1 MNIHQYSMLFSA
13 LSLSLIQSGV
23 RADPLSAHMME
34 QITIKGRQTDLL
46 GQASSASEGV
56 IGNAEISDRPLLR
69 TGEVLEFIPG
79 MVVTQHSGSGKANQ
93 YFLRGFNLDHGTDF
107 STSIDGMPINMRS
120 HGHGQG
126 YTDLSFIMPELI
138 SQIEYQKGAYHADSG
153 DFSAAGSARFS
164 VMDRTVTAMSLGL
177 GQDNFR
183 RLLAK
188 GSSKQG
194 SGNLLLA
201 GELQQYDGPWRDIKE
216 DVAKLNGLA
225 RYSQPLASGQL
236 SITAMAYDNSWNAAD
251 QIPAR
256 AVASG
261 QIDRL
266 GSLDPTVGGDSNR
279 YSLSA
284 TWYSDAWQ
292 ANAYLIDSE
301 MDLWSNFT
309 YFLTDPLNGDQFQQV
324 DKRQILG
331 GELSHHWHHRVGE
344 FAVEHVVGVQL
355 RYDDIAEVGLYNT
368 RARQRLDTVRS
379 DKVEQGSVGLY
390 SQSDIQLNADWT
402 AHLGLRYDY
411 MDTSVTSALTT
422 ANSGTVSDDIV
433 SLKAGISYQ
442 FAPNWQ
448 AYLNTGQGFHSN
460 DARGATTLANPLS
473 LAAVDPVDLLV
484 KSDGAELG
492 LRFFDYT
499 AFNASVALW
508 YLQLDSELLYVGD
521 AGTNEPNRGSER
533 YGVELA
539 AYYWLGS
546 NWSLDAELAL
556 TRSRFTGLA
565 EDDGNYVDGSLPLV
579 ASMGLIYK
587 ADSPWQVS
595 VRLRHFG
602 KRTLDSFN
610 QQRSAA
616 TTVMNVGY
624 QYAWQQW
631 QFGLNIMNLFNSKDN
646 DIDYFYSSRLQGE
659 PVEGVEDRHAHP
671 LEPRTLRLTISYPF

>member
-292 ANAYLIDSE
+292 ANAFLIDSE

>member
-1 MNIHQYSMLFSA
+1 MKNYQ
-13 LSLSLIQSGV
+13 LSLLAAALTLSMQPLKLA
-23 RADPLSAHMME
+23 ADPLSAHMME
-34 QITIKGRQTDLL
+34 QIIIKGRQTDLL

-69 TGEVLEFIPG
+69 PGEVLEFIPG

-107 STSIDGMPINMRS
+107 STAIDGMPLNMRS

-138 SQIEYQKGAYHADSG
+138 SQIEYQKGAYHANDG

-164 VMDRTVTAMSLGL
+164 LQNRTTDEVKLTI
-177 GQDNFR
+177 GQNNYQ
-183 RLLAK
+183 RLMAK
-188 GSSKQG
+188 GSSSHG
-194 SGNLLLA
+194 SGDLLLA
-201 GELQQYDGPWRDIKE
+201 GEVQQYDGPWTDINE
-216 DVAKLNGLA
+216 DVDKFNAVA
-225 RYSQPLASGQL
+225 RFSQPLASGQF
-236 SITAMAYDNSWNAAD
+236 SVTAMAYSNSWNAAD
-251 QIPAR
+251 QIPGR
-256 AVASG
+256 AVTTG

-266 GSLDPTVGGDSNR
+266 GSLDPTVGGNSSR

-284 TWYSDAWQ
+284 GWFSDAWQ
-292 ANAYLIDSE
+292 ASAYLIDTDL
-301 MDLWSNFT
+301 DLWSNFT
-309 YFLTDPLNGDQFQQV
+309 YFLADTVNGDQFQQV
-324 DKRQILG
+324 DNRRIAG
-331 GELSHHWHHRVGE
+331 GALSHHWHHRVGQ

-355 RYDDIAEVGLYNT
+355 RFDDIAEVGLYNT
-368 RARQRLDTVRS
+368 RARKRLNTVRQ
-379 DKVEQGSVGLY
+379 DKVQQGSVGLY

-402 AHLGLRYDY
+402 AHIGLRYDY
-411 MDTSVTSALTT
+411 MEASVDSALTT
-422 ANSGTVSDDIV
+422 ANSGTAADDIV
-433 SLKAGISYQ
+433 SLKAGLSYQ

-448 AYLNTGQGFHSN
+448 AYFNTGQGFHSN
-460 DARGATTLANPLS
+460 DARGATTVAEPLT
-473 LAAVDPVDLLV
+473 LQAVDPVDLLV

-521 AGTNEPNRGSER
+521 AGTNEPNRASKR
-533 YGVELA
+533 YGIELA

-556 TRSRFTGLA
+556 TRSRFSGQA
-565 EDDGNYVDGSLPLV
+565 EGEGDYVDGSLPLV

-587 ADSPWQVS
+587 ADKPWQVS
-595 VRLRHFG
+595 LRLRHFG

-616 TTVMNVGY
+616 TTVVNAGY
-624 QYAWQQW
+624 QYDWQRW
-631 QFGLNIMNLFNSKDN
+631 RFNLELLNMPDSNQN
-646 DIDYFYSSRLQGE
+646 DIDYFYSSRLAGE
-659 PVEGVEDRHAHP
+659 PAEGVEDRHSHP
-671 LEPRTLRLTISYPF
+671 LEPRTFRMSASYQF

>member
-1 MNIHQYSMLFSA
+1 MKRFRYCLLFSA
-13 LSLSLIQSGV
+13 VALSISSTKLA
-23 RADPLSAHMME
+23 ADPLSAHVME
-34 QITIKGRQTDLL
+34 QITVKGRQTDLL
-46 GQASSASEGV
+46 GQASSASEGI
-56 IGNAEISDRPLLR
+56 IGSAEISDRPILR

-126 YTDLSFIMPELI
+126 YSDLSFLIPELI
-138 SQIEYQKGAYHADSG
+138 SQIEYQKGAYQANDG
-153 DFSAAGSARFS
+153 DFSAVGSARFS
-164 VMDRTVTAMSLGL
+164 IQNRTPTDISVGI
-177 GQDNFR
+177 GQDNYQ
-183 RLLAK
+183 RLMAK

-194 SGNLLLA
+194 NGNLLLA
-201 GELQQYDGPWRDIKE
+201 GELQQYDGPWRDINE
-216 DVAKLNGLA
+216 GVEKLNALA
-225 RYSQPLASGQL
+225 RFSQFLGAGQL
-236 SITAMAYDNSWNAAD
+236 SVTAMAYDNSWNAAD
-251 QIPAR
+251 QVPAR

-266 GSLDPTVGGDSNR
+266 GSLDTTVGGESSR
-279 YSLSA
+279 YSVSA
-284 TWYSDAWQ
+284 QWYSDAWQ
-292 ANAYLIDSE
+292 ASAYLIDSK

-309 YFLTDPLNGDQFQQV
+309 YFLTDPVNGDQFEQV
-324 DKRQILG
+324 DKRQIYG
-331 GELSHHWHHRVGE
+331 GELSHHWHHRLGE

-368 RARQRLDTVRS
+368 KARQRLNTVRS
-379 DKVEQGSVGLY
+379 DKVQQGSVGIF

-402 AHLGLRYDY
+402 AHLGIRYDY
-411 MDTSVTSALTT
+411 MDASVDSALTT
-422 ANSGTVSDDIV
+422 VNSGDASDDIV

-442 FAPNWQ
+442 FAPHWQ

-460 DARGATTLANPLS
+460 DARGATTLADPIT
-473 LAAVDPVDLLV
+473 LAAVEPVDLLV

-499 AFNASVALW
+499 AFNASLAIW
-508 YLQLDSELLYVGD
+508 YLELDSELLYVGD
-521 AGTNEPNRGSER
+521 AGTNEPNRGSKR

-539 AYYWLGS
+539 AYYWFGS
-546 NWSLDAELAL
+546 NWSLDAELAF
-556 TRSRFTGLA
+556 TRSRFIGN
-565 EDDGNYVDGSLPLV
+565 EDGEGNYVDGSLPLV

-587 ADSPWQVS
+587 ADRPWQAS
-595 VRLRHFG
+595 LRLRHFG

-610 QQRSAA
+610 EQRSAA
-616 TTVMNVGY
+616 TTVLNAGY

-631 QFGLNIMNLFNSKDN
+631 QFGVDVLNLLDSNDN

-659 PVEGVEDRHAHP
+659 PADGIEDRHSHP
-671 LEPRTLRLTISYPF
+671 LEPRTLRLKLTYRF

>member
-1 MNIHQYSMLFSA
+1 MKNYQ
-13 LSLSLIQSGV
+13 LSLLAAALTLSMQPLKLA
-23 RADPLSAHMME
+23 ADPLSAHMME
-34 QITIKGRQTDLL
+34 QIIIKGRQTDLL

-69 TGEVLEFIPG
+69 PGEVLEFIPG

-107 STSIDGMPINMRS
+107 STAIDGMPLNMRS

-138 SQIEYQKGAYHADSG
+138 SQIEYQKGAYHANDG

-164 VMDRTVTAMSLGL
+164 LQNRTTDEVKLTI
-177 GQDNFR
+177 GQNNYQ
-183 RLLAK
+183 RLMAK
-188 GSSKQG
+188 GSSSHG
-194 SGNLLLA
+194 SGDLLLA
-201 GELQQYDGPWRDIKE
+201 GEVQQYDGPWTDINE
-216 DVAKLNGLA
+216 DVDKFNAVA
-225 RYSQPLASGQL
+225 RFSQPLASGQF
-236 SITAMAYDNSWNAAD
+236 SVTAMAYSNSWNAAD
-251 QIPAR
+251 QIPGR
-256 AVASG
+256 AVTTG

-266 GSLDPTVGGDSNR
+266 GSLDPTVGGNSSR

-284 TWYSDAWQ
+284 GWFSDAWQ
-292 ANAYLIDSE
+292 ASAYLIDTDL
-301 MDLWSNFT
+301 DLWSNFT
-309 YFLTDPLNGDQFQQV
+309 YFLADTVNGDQFQQV
-324 DKRQILG
+324 DNRRIAG
-331 GELSHHWHHRVGE
+331 GALSHHWHHRVGQ

-355 RYDDIAEVGLYNT
+355 RFDDIAEVGLYNT
-368 RARQRLDTVRS
+368 RARKRLNTVRQ
-379 DKVEQGSVGLY
+379 DKVQQGSVGLY

-402 AHLGLRYDY
+402 AHIGLRYDY
-411 MDTSVTSALTT
+411 MEASVDSALTT
-422 ANSGTVSDDIV
+422 ANSGTAADDIV
-433 SLKAGISYQ
+433 SLKAGLSYQ

-448 AYLNTGQGFHSN
+448 AYFNTGQGFHSN
-460 DARGATTLANPLS
+460 DARGATTVAEPLT
-473 LAAVDPVDLLV
+473 LQAVDPVDLLV

-521 AGTNEPNRGSER
+521 AGTNEPNRASKR
-533 YGVELA
+533 YGIELA

-556 TRSRFTGLA
+556 TRSRFSGQA
-565 EDDGNYVDGSLPLV
+565 EGEGDYVDGSLPLV

-587 ADSPWQVS
+587 ADKPWQVS
-595 VRLRHFG
+595 LRLRHFG

-616 TTVMNVGY
+616 TTVVNAGY
-624 QYAWQQW
+624 QYDWQRW
-631 QFGLNIMNLFNSKDN
+631 RFNLELLNMLDSNQN
-646 DIDYFYSSRLQGE
+646 DIDYFYSSRLAGE
-659 PVEGVEDRHAHP
+659 PAEGVEDRHSHP
-671 LEPRTLRLTISYPF
+671 LEPRTFRMSASYQF

>member
-1 MNIHQYSMLFSA
+1 MKNYRNTIVLAALGLSA
-13 LSLSLIQSGV
+13 QPAELA
-23 RADPLSAHMME
+23 ADPLSSHMME
-34 QITIKGRQTDLL
+34 QISIKGRQTDLL
-46 GQASSASEGV
+46 GQARSASEGM

-107 STSIDGMPINMRS
+107 STAIDGMPLNMRS

-126 YTDLSFIMPELI
+126 YTDLSFIVPELI
-138 SQIEYQKGAYHADSG
+138 SQIEYQKGAYHADAG

-164 VMDRTVTAMSLGL
+164 LQNRTKDEVVMTI
-177 GQDNFR
+177 GQNNYQ

-188 GSSKQG
+188 GSSRQG

-201 GELQQYDGPWRDIKE
+201 GEVQRYNGPWTDINE
-216 DVAKLNGLA
+216 DVDKFNAVA
-225 RYSQPLASGQL
+225 RYSQPLASGQFTV
-236 SITAMAYDNSWNAAD
+236 TAMTYNNSWNAAD
-251 QIPAR
+251 QVPNR
-256 AVASG
+256 AVTTG
-261 QIDRL
+261 LIDRL
-266 GSLDPTVGGDSNR
+266 GSLDPTVGGNSSR
-279 YSLSA
+279 YSLSVG
-284 TWYSDAWQ
+284 WDSDAWQ
-292 ANAYLIDSE
+292 ANAYLIDSD

-309 YFLTDPLNGDQFQQV
+309 YFLTDPVNGDQFQQV
-324 DKRQILG
+324 DNRRIAG
-331 GELSHHWHHRVGE
+331 GALSHHWHHRIGE

-368 RARQRLDTVRS
+368 RARQRLNTVRS

-402 AHLGLRYDY
+402 AHIGLRYDY
-411 MDTSVTSALTT
+411 MKASVDSALTT
-422 ANSGTVSDDIV
+422 ANSGNAADDIL
-433 SLKAGISYQ
+433 SLKAGVSYQ

-448 AYLNTGQGFHSN
+448 AYFNTGQGFHSN
-460 DARGATTLANPLS
+460 DARGATTVADPLS
-473 LAAVDPVDLLV
+473 LAAVAPVDLLV

-533 YGVELA
+533 FGVELA

-556 TRSRFTGLA
+556 TRSRFSGQA
-565 EDDGNYVDGSLPLV
+565 EDEGNYVDGSLPLV
-579 ASMGLIYK
+579 ASIGLIYK
-587 ADSPWQVS
+587 AAAPWQAS
-595 VRLRHFG
+595 IRLRHFG

-616 TTVMNVGY
+616 TTVVNAGY
-624 QYAWQQW
+624 QYGWQQW
-631 QFGLNIMNLFNSKDN
+631 QFNLELLNLLDSNQN
-646 DIDYFYSSRLQGE
+646 DIDYFYSSRLPGE
-659 PVEGVEDRHAHP
+659 PAEGVEDRHSHP
-671 LEPRTLRLTISYPF
+671 LEPRTFRISASYQF